1 MLRLSGGH
9 VTTRTQ
15 PSPADNSWLARWAR
29 FAFRH
34 RALVAAAWV
43 VGLVAV
49 TVVGIRFGG
58 EFGGGF
64 EVPGSEA
71 QRAINILEERFP
83 ARAGAQATLVF
94 KADAGVTSPGVRERI
109 QAVVDAVAATPGVA
123 SVDDP
128 FEEGSVSADG
138 TIARALVFWPRDD
151 VSREDVEPVFDIVDE
166 AGGEG
171 LRVEIGGN
179 IVQNFER
186 EPPNSELLG
195 LIAASFILIIAFG
208 SVVAAGLPL
217 GAALFGLG
225 VSFGLLALGANSG
238 QLPDFTPQFAAM
250 IGIGVGIDYSLLVV
264 TRFREALHAGRSTEE
279 AVVQTVTTAG
289 RAVIFA
295 GAVVAI
301 SLIGLFAM
309 GLPFVAGMGATGAV
323 VVGIS
328 VLVAVTLTPVALA
341 FAGPSIDRFRLPIIH
356 AREGVDRRSVWFRLS
371 DAIQRRP
378 LPYLL
383 GTTALLATLAAP
395 VLDMRLGFTDAGN
408 FGEQFRARRAYDL
421 LAEGFGPGFNGP
433 LLVVVDANG
442 GSLGSLEE
450 IRATL
455 QQQPGVA
462 AVTQPLVNPAGDAA
476 TLTVFP
482 TTSPQSEETDKLVH
496 RLRNE
501 VIPGIAGNPSPV
513 ILVSGST
520 AMFIDI
526 GDRIGERL
534 PFLFAGVIGM
544 SFLLL
549 TAVFRSVVVAAKA
562 AILNLLSIGASFGVL
577 VAIFQWGWFAGFV
590 GIREGPIETF
600 LPMMLFAIVF
610 GLSMDYEVF
619 LISRIREEYLRT
631 GNTPAAV
638 NNGLAVTARVITAAA
653 LIMVTVFLSF
663 ALSDQRV
670 IKEFGIG
677 LATAIFVDATIVRL
691 LLVPSAMRLLGERN
705 WWLPGWLD
713 RLLPHIVLEPAPA
726 ASGPG
731 EEAPARSDVHL

>member
-1 MLRLSGGH
+1 M
-9 VTTRTQ
+9 TTTQ
-15 PSPADNSWLARWAR
+15 PSHADNSWLARWAR
-29 FAFRH
+29 FAYR
-34 RALVAAAWV
+34 RRILVALAWVAALVAVIA
-43 VGLVAV
+43 VGS
-49 TVVGIRFGG
+49 RFGG
-58 EFGGGF
+58 DFGGGF

-71 QRAINILEERFP
+71 QRAINVLEERFP

-94 KADAGVTSPGVRERI
+94 KAEAGVTAPGIRERI
-109 QAVVDAVAATPGVA
+109 EGVVARIAASPGVA

-128 FEEGSVSADG
+128 FEEGSVSPDG
-138 TIARALVFWPRDD
+138 TIARALVFWPQ
-151 VSREDVEPVFDIVDE
+151 EDVKREAVEPIFDIVDE
-166 AGGEG
+166 ASGDG
-171 LRVEIGGN
+171 LQVEIGGS

-195 LIAASFILIIAFG
+195 LIAASFILIVAFG

-225 VSFGLLALGANSG
+225 VSFGLLWLGANSG

-264 TRFREALHAGRSTEE
+264 TRFREALHAGKSTED

-328 VLVAVTLTPVALA
+328 VLVAVTLTPAVLG
-341 FAGPSIDRFRLPIIH
+341 FVGPRIDRLRLPVLH
-356 AREGVDRRSVWFRLS
+356 AREGVNRRSVWFRLS
-371 DAIQRRP
+371 DAIQRQP
-378 LPYLL
+378 LPYFL
-383 GTTALLATLAAP
+383 GTTALLVLLAAP

-408 FGEQFRARRAYDL
+408 FGEQFRVRRAYDL

-442 GSLGSLEE
+442 GELGPLDAIRSRLQEE
-450 IRATL
+450 
-455 QQQPGVA
+455 PGVA
-462 AVTQPLVNPAGDAA
+462 AVSQPLVNPAGDAA
-476 TLTVFP
+476 TITVFP
-482 TTSPQSEETDKLVH
+482 ATSPQSEETEQLIH
-496 RLRNE
+496 RLRDE
-501 VIPGIAGNPSPV
+501 VIPSMTGNPSPV

-526 GDRIGERL
+526 GDRIGQRL
-534 PFLFAGVIGM
+534 PFLFAGVIGL

-549 TAVFRSVVVAAKA
+549 TAVFRSVVIAVKA
-562 AILNLLSIGASFGVL
+562 AILNLFSIGASFGVL
-577 VAIFQWGWFAGFV
+577 VAIFQWGWFADFV

-631 GNTPAAV
+631 GDTAIAV

-705 WWLPGWLD
+705 WWLPAWLD
-713 RLLPHIVLEPAPA
+713 RLLPHIVLESAPPASPMREESSA
-726 ASGPG
+726 AS
-731 EEAPARSDVHL
+731 